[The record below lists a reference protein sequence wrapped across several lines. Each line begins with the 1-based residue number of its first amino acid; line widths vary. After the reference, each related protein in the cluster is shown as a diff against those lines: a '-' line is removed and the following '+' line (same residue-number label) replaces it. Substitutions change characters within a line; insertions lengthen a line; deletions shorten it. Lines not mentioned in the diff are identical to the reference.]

1 MDMTALSSSD
11 ALEGR
16 AAPTGEAL
24 AALEAT
30 ISGLK
35 ADVRSGRNSMPLRG
49 RNIGMLCDDPQRPE
63 CFMLERAACELG
75 ARVALVR
82 PGLHDAQA
90 REVGERTAKV
100 LGRLYDAL
108 ICVDVAPWLV
118 QVLHDDAGIPASSNL
133 ARQWVALQSQRP
145 DVQDDERYLLKALM
159 VEACV

>member
-1 MDMTALSSSD
+1 MTTLASPAAPD
-11 ALEGR
+11 DP
-16 AAPTGEAL
+16 AAPTGKAL

-30 ISGLK
+30 ISCLK
-35 ADVRSGRNSMPLRG
+35 ADARSGRSAMPLRG

-82 PGLHDAQA
+82 AGLHDAQA
-90 REVGERTAKV
+90 HQVGGQTAKV

-108 ICVDVAPWLV
+108 ICVDVAPHLV
-118 QVLHDDAGIPASSNL
+118 HILCDDAGIPASGSV
-133 ARQWVALQSQRP
+133 ARQWVALQSERP

-159 VEACV
+159 VEACA